1 MNNIRSNPTLTASA
15 PNSYLEEMLTQWLEW
30 APGDERGS
38 MGFATRKTLRVA
50 LLRANL
56 GQLAQQFQ

>member
-1 MNNIRSNPTLTASA
+1 MLTASA

-30 APGDERGS
+30 TPGDERGS
-38 MGFATRKTLRVA
+38 TGFATKKALRVA

-56 GQLAQQFQ
+56 GQLAHQFQ

>member
-1 MNNIRSNPTLTASA
+1 MLIASA

-38 MGFATRKTLRVA
+38 TGFATKKALRVA
-50 LLRANL
+50 LLKANL